1 MAGVAVGCLVFG
13 VLITLLLVMGWK
25 HRSKISLM
33 SEVTHTREGV
43 TKSSS
48 TPTVTVKAA
57 VECDAQATFLTDNN
71 AYGLLT
77 MPESD
82 INQYEVVA

>member
-1 MAGVAVGCLVFG
+1 MAGVAVGCFVFG
-13 VLITLLLVMGWK
+13 VLVTLLLVMCWR
-25 HRSKISLM
+25 HRSKISLV
-33 SEVTHTREGV
+33 SEVTQTREGAK
-43 TKSSS
+43 KSSS

-57 VECDAQATFLTDNN
+57 VECDAQAMFLTDNN

-82 INQYEVVA
+82 INQYEVVV